1 MIQALGEKGPEW
13 ELENVGLKEELH
25 GLSSEVDEVVE
36 VDVAVEGGWQGLLDG
51 WVIGK
56 AEDEPSN
63 SITSLMTKSDDVK
76 IERLTRMDPL
86 KGANDAKKEADL
98 DSDDDDLPAFDMFN
112 DTPVTEETKV
122 TLKTLSFENAAI
134 LFPRFQ
140 SYTSETSFNTSLIQ
154 NPRRCEFRL
163 TCPIGSTLIH
173 II

>member
-56 AEDEPSN
+56 TEDEPSN
-63 SITSLMTKSDDVK
+63 SKTSLMTNSDVK

-86 KGANDAKKEADL
+86 KGANDTKKEADL
-98 DSDDDDLPAFDMFN
+98 DSDDDDLPAFDMSN

-154 NPRRCEFRL
+154 NPRRCEFCL
-163 TCPIGSTLIH
+163 TCESELIQLD